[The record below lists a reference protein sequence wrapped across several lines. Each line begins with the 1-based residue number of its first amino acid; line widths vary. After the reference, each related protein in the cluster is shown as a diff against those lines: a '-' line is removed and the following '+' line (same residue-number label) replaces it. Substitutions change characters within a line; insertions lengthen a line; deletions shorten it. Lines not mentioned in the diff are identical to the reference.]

1 MKIRECR
8 IAGIW
13 DIGFIDPDKVH
24 VEMIKDH
31 PEDTEDVLL
40 TFKKTKYQKGN
51 IFSLQLWVSVTV
63 LFTFYFYFPILSV
76 RI

>member
-24 VEMIKDH
+24 VEMIKNH
-31 PEDTEDVLL
+31 PTDTEDVLL
-40 TFKKTKYQKGN
+40 TFFKKRSTKKE
-51 IFSLQLWVSVTV
+51 I
-63 LFTFYFYFPILSV
+63 LFPYNFG
-76 RI
+76 

>member
-13 DIGFIDPDKVH
+13 DIGFIDPDKIH

-31 PEDTEDVLL
+31 AADTEDVLL
-40 TFKKTKYQKGN
+40 TFFKNQSTKKE
-51 IFSLQLWVSVTV
+51 I
-63 LFTFYFYFPILSV
+63 LFPYNFG
-76 RI
+76 

>member
-8 IAGIW
+8 LGGIW

-24 VEMIKDH
+24 VETIKDH

-40 TFKKTKYQKGN
+40 TFFKKQSTKKE
-51 IFSLQLWVSVTV
+51 IR
-63 LFTFYFYFPILSV
+63 FPYNFG
-76 RI
+76 